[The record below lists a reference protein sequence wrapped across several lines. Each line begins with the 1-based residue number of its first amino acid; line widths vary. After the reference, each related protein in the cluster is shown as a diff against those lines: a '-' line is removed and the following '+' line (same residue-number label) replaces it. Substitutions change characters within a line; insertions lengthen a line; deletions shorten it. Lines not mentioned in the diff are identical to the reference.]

1 MFYLTEGDAAYLQEL
16 ADKLKVIGPC
26 KSRSSLIS
34 SIMEKLIEGGFS
46 GATFFKVGWQMADKL
61 AKCPATTMDLF
72 TAVRPLSPL
81 FDHDDAP
88 TEAEIV
94 PFLEGINKQIRKEN
108 AK

>member
-61 AKCPATTMDLF
+61 AKCPAATMDLF

-81 FDHDDAP
+81 FDYDDGP

-94 PFLEGINKQIRKEN
+94 PFLKELTRELKA